1 VTSYL
6 FPQAKFSLDRLKK
19 LVSIIGRD
27 RLVIDLRFISYVI
40 IHIFDA
46 IITSMN

>member
-19 LVSIIGRD
+19 LVSIVGRD
-27 RLVIDLRFISYVI
+27 RLVIDLRFLSYVT
-40 IHIFDA
+40 IHISGA
-46 IITSMN
+46 LITSMN